1 MKKKD
6 WGNAVWLLFHTL
18 AAKLK
23 EEFPAELPILVS
35 HITQICNHLPCPDCQ
50 QHASQTMAQVNK
62 TNLASSKEALIDFL
76 WRFHNDVN
84 KRNRGVLF
92 AKEALDK
99 YKTANTYN
107 VIKNFIAIMNA
118 TSNNEKTMLHG
129 FHRGL
134 YMKQFIT
141 YANNNLNKYNP

>member
-23 EEFPAELPILVS
+23 EEYQIELPILIS

-50 QHASQTMAQVNK
+50 QHATLTMTHVNK
-62 TNLASSKEALIDFL
+62 AVIGASSETLIDFL

-84 KRNRGVLF
+84 KRSKTVF
-92 AKEALDK
+92 YPKEDLDK
-99 YKTANTYN
+99 YKTANTFN
-107 VIKNFIAIMNA
+107 VVKHFISIMSA

-129 FHRGL
+129 FHRNL
-134 YMKQFIT
+134 YMKQFIE
-141 YANNNLNKYNP
+141 YINKNNYKYNP